1 MSSRRSSIISLLS
14 SRRGPNLARLHRPAP
29 PRHVH
34 GIVGTLIVCWYP
46 ATLKYINHHTPNIS
60 LASGHLALCA
70 IGRTFYF
77 RNIVFHL
84 STRPPNLR
92 VASAPTSIFCRTFHN
107 GLATLHNNHNILMS
121 LKCLYLVLYCAVSNS
136 PQLCCVFCYC

>member
-1 MSSRRSSIISLLS
+1 MWPFVCSSSVECGEWSWSAALSSRRSSIISLLS

-46 ATLKYINHHTPNIS
+46 ATLKYIIIHPTPNIS

-84 STRPPNLR
+84 STRPPKSQESCTNQYCLLHIPR
-92 VASAPTSIFCRTFHN
+92 WPSNVNISFCMDN
-107 GLATLHNNHNILMS
+107 
-121 LKCLYLVLYCAVSNS
+121 VL
-136 PQLCCVFCYC
+136 